1 CGECAGCESVECGEC
16 KFCLD
21 MPKNGGPGKIR
32 QVCIQKRC
40 HALGRTPA
48 RVRSPR
54 SELDEDQEDELF
66 QNEEE
71 EDDVEDEEEDE
82 EASGGVRDY
91 RQDSNEGQGD

>member
-1 CGECAGCESVECGEC
+1 AATRVASRKTASYSRARKCGECAGCESVECGEC

-66 QNEEE
+66 QNEE
-71 EDDVEDEEEDE
+71 
-82 EASGGVRDY
+82 
-91 RQDSNEGQGD
+91 